1 MDVFFALAQGVFKVP
16 LQSGQAI
23 AIEPKFVIP
32 GQGVVGVEN
41 TFAVNGG
48 GGIKITDL
56 ADDIVY
62 L

>member
-1 MDVFFALAQGVFKVP
+1 MLWRKGFKVP

-41 TFAVNGG
+41 TFAVSGG